1 NLVLRR
7 VSCNFGYAERRL
19 QGKQGEL
26 KEGKEPRKGGGSNGP
41 CPAAAAAAAAA
52 VAGERAEKELCE
64 RTNGVLLFLE
74 KATHAKNRQCEKLR
88 KTHAEPRVPSVPSL
102 KLRDL
107 TLIPRNQVEFERDMT
122 DKSLADDDSDE
133 IESIQDSNLSS
144 RPGWRRYA
152 VAWLSCLGLM
162 LVLAMRSEIGIAIIQ
177 MTRKE
182 TERVPFFDSKRN
194 DTEYRTEIVQ
204 EIRMEERDEKSN
216 DASLL
221 PPKFSG
227 QSNVHFWLSIFED
240 FAEDKNWD
248 DAKRAS
254 KVKLLLRG
262 EAQVCVWDMPD
273 ADKKSYEKIKA
284 LLLQQYGGSANQHRA
299 MQEFQGRQRKNGE
312 SIRELSFA
320 LRLLYMEP
328 ARMTHQ
334 RSVIGSAGIREALL
348 KESDS
353 DTCTLG
359 TLVERATRL
368 EQVMSKN
375 TPASS
380 SMVSVV
386 DDRLSRLEQQLET
399 LTAAVTS
406 GAARGGR
413 AGPGDRRQAQR
424 TSGCYQCG
432 KDGHIARR
440 CPTKGAHKQGRCFN
454 CSGWGHN
461 AATAHS
467 VFVRALLQEKPVC
480 FLLDTGAQT
489 SLISHSLMR
498 SCGLQLESGSSCC
511 PTSVDG
517 SRLQCLGT
525 ARGTVQVGET
535 TRLDHVFNVVEGISV
550 DLILGMDFIGR
561 ATSELRI
568 NINNKTVFFNDE
580 AVPFF
585 TNSSK
590 IQMVTGT
597 LVARIECNI
606 NVPAGKL
613 VWLRVKSK
621 DEQGVFEPNA
631 EFTQETGLLASRVL
645 ALSAD
650 QRIPVLMCN
659 LGSEA
664 VTLYANK
671 AVGEFE
677 AADVLEPVGNVKE
690 KLKNWDVNP
699 ELTELERD
707 KLMTILKANDDLFST
722 HEFDLGSTSRD
733 ALLQSVFKALT
744 EGREHLSNSGQQKVE
759 EFLGDDGIEIG
770 PHGALLPHTNSG
782 ASDTLEYVE
791 DVQKRLLQ
799 SRRLVHQKLQSAQT
813 ERNERYNKD
822 VRFQPYNQGDL
833 VMLSCKTVKPG
844 RSKSLSN
851 RWTGP
856 YVVLKRLG
864 EVNYRVRLAPGLAV
878 RRRRKLVVHH
888 DRLKPFVKR
897 RGSLQLTDEQQP
909 APATSTSPE
918 QLGVPDAWAQLSGG
932 NDDDDGDTE
941 AAIDPV
947 VPPAL
952 RRSVAWTRVDI
963 GLVEASFFVGYALFS
978 VPGGLLASRLSAP
991 GRLLGAAVLATCS
1004 LNLLVPAAAHL
1015 EPAGLAFA
1023 AASLVRAA
1031 QGAAEGCLYP
1041 CVHALWRYWAPAM
1054 ERSRLVT
1061 ISFFGMALGPIV
1073 GLPLSGAM
1081 TDRLGW
1087 PANFYAYGVA
1097 GCLWAAVWLSL
1108 VPGQPAWDRY
1118 IGDAE
1123 LRYIL
1128 ATSAQSRVGSA
1139 APSTMGRLPIRSI
1152 LTSLPVWGIVLAN
1165 IGRNWTFQFSTIGLP
1180 AYYAKVFNLDSEA
1193 VGLHLMAPFALMAAL
1208 TPVGGI
1214 LADSLRSRLL
1224 STTSTRK
1231 LLNTVG
1237 FGTMACCMA
1246 LIGLSRSPY
1255 LSTSLLTI
1263 GFGFTGLGMSGYGV
1277 NHLDIAPLLAG
1288 FLMGLSNGI
1297 GTVSGIAA
1305 GIAFGWGFF
1314 RRDFEVWYGRSY
1326 VPAYSAGEHNG
1337 NSFGLRE
1344 FQSVVIG
1351 PGFSFADK
1359 DLHQIPE
1366 RAGRW
1371 PCHNCSDVVS
1381 IPDFKDAVRS
1391 RVAQKSV
1398 HDQVPE
1404 RRGEDSALGS
1414 TLTDSGGGSLPKK
1427 LGSDRTV
1434 RDHVH
1439 DPPYE
1444 GSVSFAVLKG
1454 PLKCFKDDVV
1464 EGANNVKK
1472 KSQGVTVTQY
1482 RPFNLLDYRMQGA
1495 ARMVM
1500 TAFNELVVTLCS
1512 DANLMYCCRLLSSAV
1527 ILNKCSSLMIGAAA
1541 LLECLVFRCRLPA
1554 GVLSPI
1560 LASRVTRRG
1569 TVEEWRTVFLVA
1581 ACVHAVTVA
1590 CYYCMASGDPQPWS
1604 DPSETVRLIE
1614 SSATSAP
1621 TAAVKPF
1628 RDSDDTDETEDTKD
1642 NQRKPFKR
1650 RNGTRRVKFWATG

>member
-1 NLVLRR
+1 
-7 VSCNFGYAERRL
+7 
-19 QGKQGEL
+19 
-26 KEGKEPRKGGGSNGP
+26 
-41 CPAAAAAAAAA
+41 
-52 VAGERAEKELCE
+52 
-64 RTNGVLLFLE
+64 
-74 KATHAKNRQCEKLR
+74 
-88 KTHAEPRVPSVPSL
+88 
-102 KLRDL
+102 
-107 TLIPRNQVEFERDMT
+107 
-122 DKSLADDDSDE
+122 
-133 IESIQDSNLSS
+133 
-144 RPGWRRYA
+144 
-152 VAWLSCLGLM
+152 
-162 LVLAMRSEIGIAIIQ
+162 
-177 MTRKE
+177 
-182 TERVPFFDSKRN
+182 
-194 DTEYRTEIVQ
+194 
-204 EIRMEERDEKSN
+204 
-216 DASLL
+216 
-221 PPKFSG
+221 
-227 QSNVHFWLSIFED
+227 
-240 FAEDKNWD
+240 
-248 DAKRAS
+248 
-254 KVKLLLRG
+254 
-262 EAQVCVWDMPD
+262 
-273 ADKKSYEKIKA
+273 
-284 LLLQQYGGSANQHRA
+284 
-299 MQEFQGRQRKNGE
+299 
-312 SIRELSFA
+312 
-320 LRLLYMEP
+320 
-328 ARMTHQ
+328 
-334 RSVIGSAGIREALL
+334 
-348 KESDS
+348 
-353 DTCTLG
+353 
-359 TLVERATRL
+359 
-368 EQVMSKN
+368 
-375 TPASS
+375 
-380 SMVSVV
+380 
-386 DDRLSRLEQQLET
+386 
-399 LTAAVTS
+399 
-406 GAARGGR
+406 
-413 AGPGDRRQAQR
+413 
-424 TSGCYQCG
+424 
-432 KDGHIARR
+432 
-440 CPTKGAHKQGRCFN
+440 
-454 CSGWGHN
+454 
-461 AATAHS
+461 
-467 VFVRALLQEKPVC
+467 
-480 FLLDTGAQT
+480 
-489 SLISHSLMR
+489 MR

-606 NVPAGKL
+606 NVPARSEKL

-782 ASDTLEYVE
+782 ASDTLDYVE

-822 VRFQPYNQGDL
+822 
-833 VMLSCKTVKPG
+833 
-844 RSKSLSN
+844 
-851 RWTGP
+851 
-856 YVVLKRLG
+856 
-864 EVNYRVRLAPGLAV
+864 
-878 RRRRKLVVHH
+878 
-888 DRLKPFVKR
+888 R

-1495 ARMVM
+1495 VSRPPGTEGVLIIV
-1500 TAFNELVVTLCS
+1500 EGH
-1512 DANLMYCCRLLSSAV
+1512 CC
-1527 ILNKCSSLMIGAAA
+1527 
-1541 LLECLVFRCRLPA
+1541 
-1554 GVLSPI
+1554 VLSPI

-1628 RDSDDTDETEDTKD
+1628 RDSDDTDETEDTKEQPAEAIQTEEWHEKSQILGD
-1642 NQRKPFKR
+1642 RMKSRSQT
-1650 RNGTRRVKFWATG
+1650 GTNLVPVQQVGLGSNPQIAQQFIQALSQPWRGLPSRRVNAEEHAEAAAPAPGFDCVQDAGKLQLQQAGGVHVAAQPGLQEVYRPDVDESRAAMGGRRASTAGTVGTGRGPSGCSGGGGGWRLGVVHSARDQEVLVVTSISMPTYSALEARSRSCSAESSPSLPDRIGGRWRNAESDEVEKPEPASEPEVGEPDDAEDAEPPPASTVESVADAAVLTGRSPEPPPHQFAPLLQLFKSQNVDRPFVVVESHANGVRLHAAQARQPRQMRHPRPHRRRHRQLHEGLHLEKVNQSQPAAVLRVQRVFEADVLVFGAVLDGGRRRCAGGGGGFRSGRQVVCHAFAASEHHVADNAAQVQADDEAKQQHEADRRVHQADQEAHDQATHQAGQRGAPVEEFEGRPKIGRPGQVESSAGQFLTSTSRKDSSTAGTGLPDFVVMAAGVSGRPNKPSLARAARILEAPIKLPSAADRVAATTPIKTNGAQ

>member
-1 NLVLRR
+1 PNPN
-7 VSCNFGYAERRL
+7 CIINY
-19 QGKQGEL
+19 
-26 KEGKEPRKGGGSNGP
+26 PISN
-41 CPAAAAAAAAA
+41 
-52 VAGERAEKELCE
+52 
-64 RTNGVLLFLE
+64 
-74 KATHAKNRQCEKLR
+74 TH
-88 KTHAEPRVPSVPSL
+88 
-102 KLRDL
+102 
-107 TLIPRNQVEFERDMT
+107 
-122 DKSLADDDSDE
+122 
-133 IESIQDSNLSS
+133 
-144 RPGWRRYA
+144 
-152 VAWLSCLGLM
+152 
-162 LVLAMRSEIGIAIIQ
+162 
-177 MTRKE
+177 
-182 TERVPFFDSKRN
+182 
-194 DTEYRTEIVQ
+194 
-204 EIRMEERDEKSN
+204 
-216 DASLL
+216 
-221 PPKFSG
+221 
-227 QSNVHFWLSIFED
+227 
-240 FAEDKNWD
+240 
-248 DAKRAS
+248 
-254 KVKLLLRG
+254 
-262 EAQVCVWDMPD
+262 PD
-273 ADKKSYEKIKA
+273 P
-284 LLLQQYGGSANQHRA
+284 Q
-299 MQEFQGRQRKNGE
+299 
-312 SIRELSFA
+312 
-320 LRLLYMEP
+320 
-328 ARMTHQ
+328 
-334 RSVIGSAGIREALL
+334 
-348 KESDS
+348 
-353 DTCTLG
+353 
-359 TLVERATRL
+359 
-368 EQVMSKN
+368 
-375 TPASS
+375 
-380 SMVSVV
+380 
-386 DDRLSRLEQQLET
+386 
-399 LTAAVTS
+399 
-406 GAARGGR
+406 
-413 AGPGDRRQAQR
+413 
-424 TSGCYQCG
+424 
-432 KDGHIARR
+432 
-440 CPTKGAHKQGRCFN
+440 
-454 CSGWGHN
+454 
-461 AATAHS
+461 
-467 VFVRALLQEKPVC
+467 
-480 FLLDTGAQT
+480 
-489 SLISHSLMR
+489 
-498 SCGLQLESGSSCC
+498 
-511 PTSVDG
+511 
-517 SRLQCLGT
+517 
-525 ARGTVQVGET
+525 
-535 TRLDHVFNVVEGISV
+535 
-550 DLILGMDFIGR
+550 
-561 ATSELRI
+561 
-568 NINNKTVFFNDE
+568 
-580 AVPFF
+580 
-585 TNSSK
+585 
-590 IQMVTGT
+590 
-597 LVARIECNI
+597 
-606 NVPAGKL
+606 
-613 VWLRVKSK
+613 
-621 DEQGVFEPNA
+621 
-631 EFTQETGLLASRVL
+631 
-645 ALSAD
+645 
-650 QRIPVLMCN
+650 
-659 LGSEA
+659 
-664 VTLYANK
+664 
-671 AVGEFE
+671 
-677 AADVLEPVGNVKE
+677 
-690 KLKNWDVNP
+690 
-699 ELTELERD
+699 
-707 KLMTILKANDDLFST
+707 
-722 HEFDLGSTSRD
+722 
-733 ALLQSVFKALT
+733 
-744 EGREHLSNSGQQKVE
+744 
-759 EFLGDDGIEIG
+759 
-770 PHGALLPHTNSG
+770 
-782 ASDTLEYVE
+782 
-791 DVQKRLLQ
+791 
-799 SRRLVHQKLQSAQT
+799 
-813 ERNERYNKD
+813 
-822 VRFQPYNQGDL
+822 
-833 VMLSCKTVKPG
+833 
-844 RSKSLSN
+844 
-851 RWTGP
+851 
-856 YVVLKRLG
+856 
-864 EVNYRVRLAPGLAV
+864 
-878 RRRRKLVVHH
+878 
-888 DRLKPFVKR
+888 
-897 RGSLQLTDEQQP
+897 
-909 APATSTSPE
+909 
-918 QLGVPDAWAQLSGG
+918 
-932 NDDDDGDTE
+932 
-941 AAIDPV
+941 
-947 VPPAL
+947 
-952 RRSVAWTRVDI
+952 VAWTRVDI

-1314 RRDFEVWYGRSY
+1314 RRDFEV
-1326 VPAYSAGEHNG
+1326 
-1337 NSFGLRE
+1337 
-1344 FQSVVIG
+1344 
-1351 PGFSFADK
+1351 
-1359 DLHQIPE
+1359 
-1366 RAGRW
+1366 
-1371 PCHNCSDVVS
+1371 CDVVS

-1495 ARMVM
+1495 VSRPPGTEGVLIIV
-1500 TAFNELVVTLCS
+1500 EGH
-1512 DANLMYCCRLLSSAV
+1512 CC
-1527 ILNKCSSLMIGAAA
+1527 
-1541 LLECLVFRCRLPA
+1541 
-1554 GVLSPI
+1554 VLSPI

-1628 RDSDDTDETEDTKD
+1628 RDSDDTDETEDTKEQPAEAIQTEEWHEKSQILGD
-1642 NQRKPFKR
+1642 RMK
-1650 RNGTRRVKFWATG
+1650 